1 MKVYLML
8 RHDEKLYPNNLLIV
22 SSQVEAERVVSDGF
36 ADYYEII
43 DVLSGSDIDNIYQR
57 FIGRG

>member
-22 SSQVEAERVVSDGF
+22 SSQVEAERVVADGF